1 MDPETE
7 QTQRNKSYFGP
18 WDHGGLVG
26 AGMSDPRVEE

>member
-26 AGMSDPRVEE
+26 AGDVRPES